1 MKNFLV
7 CALLAVSFQA
17 VCQSVPADHQA
28 IRGIIDARSW
38 NFNDQKLALTGEW
51 AFFQNNIIQPADSTQ
66 PKGEFYPFPKIWDPS
81 VQYGTYQLMVLL
93 PESSGMAIEFPQ
105 MYCSYECQVNGKKI
119 AANGKVGTSKESTT
133 PQWLPQ
139 VVSIN
144 NTTDSLLITLQI
156 SNFYHFKG
164 GSKEPLYLGTT
175 AMLNGQHTL
184 GIQSSLIESI
194 GLALLG
200 IAFVLIYYLREERK
214 KITFYFS
221 LLCFSWALRSVFSN
235 LYVFTSFFP
244 DFDWNTMI
252 RIEYLTLYLTMIW
265 AILFLSRLF
274 PAESSKTI
282 KYVLVTANIGF
293 IALTIIAPPLFFTQ
307 WLNVFLGVA
316 AMLMVFS
323 GWIVIRAWINER
335 SGVRYILVC
344 IFLSIALFAYDIFI
358 FEGFFHAYNALFF
371 SIGYLLMFILMGVSL
386 LYHLRIFKGDGSSG
400 MLTFD
405 DLYGKER

>member
-1 MKNFLV
+1 MKSFLV
-7 CALLAVSFQA
+7 CALLLASFQA
-17 VCQSVPADHQA
+17 VCQSTPADYQVS
-28 IRGIIDARSW
+28 RGVIDARSW
-38 NFNDQKLALTGEW
+38 NFNNQKLALTGEW
-51 AFFQNNIIQPADSTQ
+51 IFFQNNIIQPADSTQ
-66 PKGEFYPFPKIWDPS
+66 LAGELAPFPKIWDPS
-81 VQYGTYQLMVLL
+81 VQYGTYQVLVLL
-93 PESSGMAIEFPQ
+93 PEISGLAIELPQ
-105 MYCSYECQVNGKKI
+105 MYCSYECLVNGKKI
-119 AANGKVGTSKESTT
+119 AANGKVGSTKESTT

-144 NTTDSLLITLQI
+144 NTDSLLITLHI
-156 SNFYHFKG
+156 SNFHHFKG
-164 GSKEPLYLGTT
+164 GCKEPLYLGTT
-175 AMLNGQHTL
+175 AMLNEQHNL
-184 GIQSSLIESI
+184 GLQSSLIESI
-194 GLALLG
+194 GLAILG

-221 LLCFSWALRSVFSN
+221 LLCFSWALRSEFSN
-235 LYVFTSFFP
+235 LYVITSYFP
-244 DFDWNTMI
+244 DFDWHTMI
-252 RIEYLTLYLTMIW
+252 RIEYITLYLTMIW
-265 AILFLSRLF
+265 AILFISRLF
-274 PAESSKTI
+274 PTESSKTI
-282 KYVLVTANIGF
+282 KYILVTANIGF
-293 IALTIIAPPLFFTQ
+293 IAITVIAAPLFFTR
-307 WLNVFLGVA
+307 WLNVYLGVA

-358 FEGFFHAYNALFF
+358 FKGFFHAYNALLF